1 MTRPR
6 PGRRPGPAVT
16 APAALLTACL
26 LSACGGGESP
36 PAGAPVTVTVTPTVT
51 VTLPSTPSSPS
62 TSPGSS
68 PAADVHSDVVG
79 RSYDLGT
86 IVDVTSS
93 SGTPVIVLDRW
104 TVTGTPD
111 SEVAANGVPI
121 RVHADAPYE
130 NQNTRTTFRV
140 PVAPEATFT
149 YHHCVSVDQPM
160 QSRSVTL
167 QQLAALDRSEGVILL
182 QLDDRGRA
190 IRADNDP
197 AC

>member
-1 MTRPR
+1 M
-6 PGRRPGPAVT
+6 
-16 APAALLTACL
+16 
-26 LSACGGGESP
+26 
-36 PAGAPVTVTVTPTVT
+36 
-51 VTLPSTPSSPS
+51 
-62 TSPGSS
+62 
-68 PAADVHSDVVG
+68 HSDVVG

-93 SGTPVIVLDRW
+93 GGTPVIVLDRW

-111 SEVAANGVPI
+111 SEVAAKGVPI

-130 NQNTRTTFRV
+130 NQNVRTTFRV

-182 QLDDRGRA
+182 RLDDQGRVVA
-190 IRADNDP
+190 ADNIP
-197 AC
+197 GCPG

>member
-1 MTRPR
+1 MTI
-6 PGRRPGPAVT
+6 
-16 APAALLTACL
+16 
-26 LSACGGGESP
+26 
-36 PAGAPVTVTVTPTVT
+36 TVTPTVT
-51 VTLPSTPSSPS
+51 VTPPSTPS

-68 PAADVHSDVVG
+68 PTADVHSDVVG
-79 RSYDLGT
+79 RRYDLGT

-93 SGTPVIVLDRW
+93 GGMPVIVLDRW
-104 TVTGTPD
+104 TVTGTAD

-130 NQNTRTTFRV
+130 NQNARTTFRV
-140 PVAPEATFT
+140 PVTPEATFT

-182 QLDDRGRA
+182 RLDDRGRVT
-190 IRADNDP
+190 RADNDP

>member
-6 PGRRPGPAVT
+6 PGPAAGRPGRAPDRLPAQRLRRGRQPVGGRAGDRHRHPDGHRHPAVHT
-16 APAALLTACL
+16 VRAVHVARQQPGRGRAQRR
-26 LSACGGGESP
+26 GGP
-36 PAGAPVTVTVTPTVT
+36 
-51 VTLPSTPSSPS
+51 
-62 TSPGSS
+62 
-68 PAADVHSDVVG
+68 
-79 RSYDLGT
+79 RYDLGT

-93 SGTPVIVLDRW
+93 GGTPVIVLDRW

-130 NQNTRTTFRV
+130 NQNARTTFRV

-182 QLDDRGRA
+182 RLDDRGRVT
-190 IRADNDP
+190 RADNDP